1 MRLHRS
7 VATGISLLLL
17 SSLPA
22 LPQQAPQPQFKSS
35 ELQVTVN
42 RAKRNA
48 AGQLVVSLQLT
59 NVSQENIALYGSGGS
74 EATTETGDAVVSS
87 ETKGLPVCTVD
98 CNLTNAIVGL
108 YVDPVVIERGN
119 SLAVT
124 LLFPSDTQSTSCS
137 LDLTARIYV
146 ARLGQNSQPSN
157 RETWHLVPVSLANIQ
172 AC

>member
-1 MRLHRS
+1 
-7 VATGISLLLL
+7 V
-17 SSLPA
+17 PA
-22 LPQQAPQPQFKSS
+22 LSQQVAQPQFKSS

-74 EATTETGDAVVSS
+74 EATTETGDTVVSS

-119 SLAVT
+119 SLAAT
-124 LLFPSDTQSTSCS
+124 LILPSDAQSPSCAI
-137 LDLTARIYV
+137 DLTTRIYV
-146 ARLGQNSQPSN
+146 ARLGQSSQVTS
-157 RETWHLVPVSLANIQ
+157 REKWRLSAVSLSNVKT
-172 AC
+172 C

>member
-1 MRLHRS
+1 MRLLR
-7 VATGISLLLL
+7 AAPIGFSLLLL

-22 LPQQAPQPQFKSS
+22 LPQQPAQPQFKSS

-59 NVSQENIALYGSGGS
+59 NMSKENLALYGSGGT

-108 YVDPVVIERGN
+108 YVNPAVIERGN
-119 SLAVT
+119 SLGAT
-124 LLFPSDTQSTSCS
+124 LLFPSDAQSPSCS
-137 LDLTARIYV
+137 LDLTMHIYV
-146 ARLGQNSQPSN
+146 ARLGQNSQLTSK
-157 RETWHLVPVSLANIQ
+157 EKWHLVPASLSNVKT
-172 AC
+172 C

>member
-1 MRLHRS
+1 MRLQRAA
-7 VATGISLLLL
+7 ATGICLLLL

-22 LPQQAPQPQFKSS
+22 LPQQPAQPQFKSS
-35 ELQVTVN
+35 ELQVTIN

-48 AGQLVVSLQLT
+48 AGQHVVSLLFN
-59 NVSQENIALYGSGGS
+59 NVSQENLAIYGSGGT
-74 EATTETGDAVVSS
+74 EGTTGTGDAVVSS
-87 ETKGLPVCTVD
+87 ETKGLPVCTID

-124 LLFPSDTQSTSCS
+124 LLFPSDAQSPSCS

-157 RETWHLVPVSLANIQ
+157 REKWHLVPVSLANIQ
-172 AC
+172 VC

>member
-1 MRLHRS
+1 MPLCHIH
-7 VATGISLLLL
+7 AIILCLLLL
-17 SSLPA
+17 TTAPA
-22 LPQQAPQPQFKSS
+22 RPEQPAQPQFKSS
-35 ELQVTVN
+35 ELQVTAN

-48 AGQLVVSLQLT
+48 AGQLVVALQLT

-74 EATTETGDAVVSS
+74 EATTETGDTVVSS

-119 SLAVT
+119 SLAAT
-124 LLFPSDTQSTSCS
+124 LLFPSDAQSRSCAIH
-137 LDLTARIYV
+137 LTTRLYV
-146 ARLGQNSQPSN
+146 ARLGQSSQLTS
-157 RETWHLVPVSLANIQ
+157 REKWHLVPVSLSNVK

>member
-1 MRLHRS
+1 MPLYYIR
-7 VATGISLLLL
+7 AITCCLLLL
-17 SSLPA
+17 TTAPA
-22 LPQQAPQPQFKSS
+22 RPEQPAQPRFKSS

-42 RAKRNA
+42 RARRDA
-48 AGQLVVSLQLT
+48 AGQLVVSLLFN
-59 NVSQENIALYGSGGS
+59 NVGQEKLALYGSGGT
-74 EATTETGDAVVSS
+74 EATTETGDTVISS

-124 LLFPSDTQSTSCS
+124 LLFPSDAQSLSCS
-137 LDLTARIYV
+137 LDLTARIYL
-146 ARLGQNSQPSN
+146 ARLGQKSQPSN
-157 RETWHLVPVSLANIQ
+157 REKWHLVPVSLTNIQ

>member
-1 MRLHRS
+1 MRLHRP

-22 LPQQAPQPQFKSS
+22 LPQQVARPQFKSS
-35 ELQVTVN
+35 ELQVTIN

-59 NVSQENIALYGSGGS
+59 NVSQENLAIYGSGRS
-74 EATTETGDAVVSS
+74 EATTETGDTVDSS
-87 ETKGLPVCTVD
+87 ETKVLPVSTVD
-98 CNLTNAIVGL
+98 CNLTNAIIGL

-119 SLAVT
+119 SLATT
-124 LLFPSDTQSTSCS
+124 LIFPSDKQSISCS
-137 LDLTARIYV
+137 LDLTMRIYV
-146 ARLGQNSQPSN
+146 ARLAQNSQPSN
-157 RETWHLVPVSLANIQ
+157 REKWHLVPVSLTNIQ

>member
-1 MRLHRS
+1 MRLLR
-7 VATGISLLLL
+7 AAQIGFSLLLL

-22 LPQQAPQPQFKSS
+22 LPQQPAQPQFKSS

-59 NVSQENIALYGSGGS
+59 SVSQENIALYGSGGS
-74 EATTETGDAVVSS
+74 EATTETGDTVVSS

-119 SLAVT
+119 SLAAT
-124 LLFPSDTQSTSCS
+124 LILPSDPQSPSCVI
-137 LDLTARIYV
+137 DLTTRIYV
-146 ARLGQNSQPSN
+146 ARLGQSSQLTS
-157 RETWHLVPVSLANIQ
+157 REKWRLVPVSLSNVK

>member
-1 MRLHRS
+1 MQS
-7 VATGISLLLL
+7 SCCLLLL
-17 SSLPA
+17 TTAPA
-22 LPQQAPQPQFKSS
+22 RPEQPAQPQFKSS

-59 NVSQENIALYGSGGS
+59 NVSQENIALYGSGGT
-74 EATTETGDAVVSS
+74 EATTETGDTVVSS

-119 SLAVT
+119 SLAAT
-124 LLFPSDTQSTSCS
+124 LLFPSDAQSPSCS
-137 LDLTARIYV
+137 LDLTARIYSPGSV
-146 ARLGQNSQPSN
+146 KSSQPSN
-157 RETWHLVPVSLANIQ
+157 REKWHLVPVSLTNIQ